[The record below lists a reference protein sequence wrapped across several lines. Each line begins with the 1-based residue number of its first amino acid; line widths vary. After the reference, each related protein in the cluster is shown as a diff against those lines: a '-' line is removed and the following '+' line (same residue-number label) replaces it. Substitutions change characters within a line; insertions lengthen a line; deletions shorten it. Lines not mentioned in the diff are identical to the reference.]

1 MLRKYRS
8 LWARTHAG
16 VPERNVATFNVNRH
30 RGFYIAIGAS
40 VIATLGVAVIL
51 PFARDLALEV
61 ALCIFFSVYL
71 GMVVPVAT
79 RRVTPAYLRRH
90 ADDEDPP
97 APIIFAVMLLTG
109 LLSAVSLFLS
119 IAGANR
125 GAHLRLELSTLAV
138 ILGWFAI
145 HTMMAMH
152 YAYEFY
158 GSAAEGTK
166 ALRDDGAAGGL
177 DFSGSEAPD
186 GISFLYFSFVVGM
199 TAQTSDTDVSTNAMR
214 RLVTIH
220 GIFSFFYNTVILAAA
235 VNLVVSLAQ

>member
-1 MLRKYRS
+1 
-8 LWARTHAG
+8 
-16 VPERNVATFNVNRH
+16 VATFNLNRH

-40 VIATLGVAVIL
+40 VLATLGVVVIL

-71 GMVVPVAT
+71 AMVLPVAT
-79 RRVTPAYLRRH
+79 RRLSPAYLRQH

-97 APIIFAVMLLTG
+97 APVIFAVMLVTG
-109 LLSAVSLFLS
+109 LLSAVSLFLA
-119 IAGANR
+119 IAGTDR
-125 GAHLRLELSTLAV
+125 GADLRLGLSTLAV

-158 GSAAEGTK
+158 GSPAQGIK
-166 ALRDDGAAGGL
+166 PQRDDGAAGGL
-177 DFSGSEAPD
+177 EFSGSEAPD
-186 GISFLYFSFVVGM
+186 GISFLYFSYVVGM
-199 TAQTSDTDVSTNAMR
+199 TAQTSDTAVSTNTMR

-235 VNLVVSLAQ
+235 VNLVVALAH